1 MTWGDF
7 RYSMRMVLKTPAA
20 SAIAVVSL
28 ALGIGANTAI
38 FSIID
43 TLLLKRLPVR
53 SPQELYRVIA
63 GKEQSSW
70 NYPDYIAFRD
80 RNTSIAL
87 AACGGGTRTVGMQ
100 PADGDPGAPPEL
112 ARTAV
117 VSGNYFAVLGVE
129 PRIGRVLNPEDDR
142 VPSASPY

>member
-63 GKEQSSW
+63 GQERASW
-70 NYPDYIAFRD
+70 NYPDYVAFRD
-80 RNTSIAL
+80 HNTSISL
-87 AACGGGTRTVGMQ
+87 AACAGGSQPIGMQ
-100 PADGDPGAPPEL
+100 LADGDPA
-112 ARTAV
+112 A
-117 VSGNYFAVLGVE
+117 
-129 PRIGRVLNPEDDR
+129 
-142 VPSASPY
+142 

>member
-63 GKEQSSW
+63 GKNRASW
-70 NYPDYIAFRD
+70 NYPDYVAFRD
-80 RNTSIAL
+80 HNNSIAL
-87 AACGGGTRTVGMQ
+87 AACAGGSRPVGMQ
-100 PADGDPGAPPEL
+100 LADGDPAAPPEI
-112 ARTAV
+112 AHTAV

-129 PRIGRVLNPEDDR
+129 PRVG
-142 VPSASPY
+142 